1 MIGQERGDLGAL
13 IRARVLAGA
22 LPNDMPR
29 KVWAGY
35 GSGKACSACDQII
48 VKALDVEYDVEMDDG
63 RGFLAYESRSW
74 RLTAKPTRRVS
85 ARRHRAMK
93 LGRSSRL
100 PCWKTAWN
108 SDDRRRRSPRGS
120 VSTAGDV
127 GTASG

>member
-63 RGFLAYESRSW
+63 RGFLFHQSCLALWHQE
-74 RLTAKPTRRVS
+74 
-85 ARRHRAMK
+85 RATYFADTP
-93 LGRSSRL
+93 S
-100 PCWKTAWN
+100 
-108 SDDRRRRSPRGS
+108 
-120 VSTAGDV
+120 
-127 GTASG
+127 